1 MHRPGWQEARAM
13 QEFEEATLP
22 EPNKTS
28 FSAKLWRLHRDLL
41 LALLNATAILV
52 IIAAILALVAI
63 MRINNFAGNVVATMT
78 ESALSKIDL
87 PSRDVLVNLR
97 ELTTEVRTLG
107 NTLRELKE
115 ENKPVLQAEVARL
128 REALNTLSSN
138 VDRLRSA
145 RTIFT
150 DEAIGRLSQAVGDT
164 LTRMRGCSVDAGQM
178 RSDHPAGDPTMDLT
192 MDLAAALFGR
202 EYDQDHKEPNRS
214 IAASTP

>member
-1 MHRPGWQEARAM
+1 M
-13 QEFEEATLP
+13 
-22 EPNKTS
+22 
-28 FSAKLWRLHRDLL
+28 
-41 LALLNATAILV
+41 
-52 IIAAILALVAI
+52 
-63 MRINNFAGNVVATMT
+63 
-78 ESALSKIDL
+78 
-87 PSRDVLVNLR
+87 LVNLR